1 MAEATDA
8 AADWNVIVTLPEATF
23 REARRFLRRWGEV
36 HRTGYFHILTLTV
49 EDVESFPAEVAEA
62 IEGKP
67 GIFNILS
74 HIIPAQR
81 TFTFASAEEFEA
93 KARDIAI
100 LWAPM
105 LAGKSLCPAAP
116 TRVQGHAVD
125 AERRALSRR
134 NPARRIR
141 DLGQPRAD
149 HLHRSRCDPA
159 DRDHRWPRRGLAVA
173 ARRSSALSLSRRV
186 VGAFETF
193 GAVSALLS
201 EVSGTI
207 YRHKQ

>member
-23 REARRFLRRWGEV
+23 REARRFLRRWGGV

-49 EDVESFPAEVAEA
+49 EDVESFPAEVAKA

-105 LAGKSLCPAAP
+105 LAGKSFHV
-116 TRVQGHAVD
+116 R
-125 AERRALSRR
+125 
-134 NPARRIR
+134 
-141 DLGQPRAD
+141 
-149 HLHRSRCDPA
+149 LHRRGFKGTLSTPKEERFLDETLLDALETLGSPGRITFTDPDA
-159 DRDHRWPRRGLAVA
+159 ILQIETIDGRAGVSLWQRDDLQRYTFLGVA
-173 ARRSSALSLSRRV
+173 
-186 VGAFETF
+186 
-193 GAVSALLS
+193 
-201 EVSGTI
+201 
-207 YRHKQ
+207 

>member
-105 LAGKSLCPAAP
+105 LAGKSFHV
-116 TRVQGHAVD
+116 R
-125 AERRALSRR
+125 
-134 NPARRIR
+134 
-141 DLGQPRAD
+141 
-149 HLHRSRCDPA
+149 LHRRGFKGTLSTPKEERFLDETLLDALETLGSPGRITFTDPDA
-159 DRDHRWPRRGLAVA
+159 ILQIETIDGRAGA
-173 ARRSSALSLSRRV
+173 SLWQRV
-186 VGAFETF
+186 DLLRYPFLG
-193 GAVSALLS
+193 VS
-201 EVSGTI
+201 
-207 YRHKQ
+207 